1 MRNLIDYDLERDA
14 VALMC
19 SVACDMDESC
29 INFLTSAASV
39 LVYYAYD
46 DDELAEETV
55 ESVNGSACFM
65 IPETLLRTVGTFTV
79 WADGKSRLRFVVE
92 RTTSAGKPLTICE
105 IDGTFYVRG
114 PAESSGNGVAMPWF
128 LEIDENG
135 DLILLYP
142 DGGTAPD
149 MAINADG
156 DLILTIE
163 G

>member
-1 MRNLIDYDLERDA
+1 MRNLIDYDLELDA
-14 VALMC
+14 VALVC
-19 SVACDMDESC
+19 SVACDTDESC

-39 LVYYAYD
+39 AVI
-46 DDELAEETV
+46 LATSGGSRTETV
-55 ESVNGSACFM
+55 ETVNGSACFM
-65 IPETLLRTVGTFTV
+65 LPETLLRSEGTFTV
-79 WADGKSRLRFVVE
+79 QADGKTPLAFVVE
-92 RTTSAGKPLTICE
+92 RTTTAGKPLTICE
-105 IDGTFYVRG
+105 VYGKFHVRS
-114 PAESSGNGVAMPWF
+114 AVESSGEGVGMPWC

-135 DLILLYP
+135 DLLLFYP